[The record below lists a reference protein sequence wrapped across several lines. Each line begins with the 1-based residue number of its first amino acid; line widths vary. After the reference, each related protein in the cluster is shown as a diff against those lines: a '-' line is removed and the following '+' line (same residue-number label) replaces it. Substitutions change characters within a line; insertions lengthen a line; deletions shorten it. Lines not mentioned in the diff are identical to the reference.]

1 MRRNLR
7 TYMPELLAKRLGCVG
22 RLISAAL
29 DGRDRD
35 SGGVTAV
42 TRAVR
47 LLSVICLFGNVS
59 GMELPQQ
66 GPISWP

>member
-1 MRRNLR
+1 MAG
-7 TYMPELLAKRLGCVG
+7 LLGKRLGCIG
-22 RLISAAL
+22 RLISAAS

-35 SGGVTAV
+35 GGGVTAV

-59 GMELPQQ
+59 GMGLPAAEPHQLALKM
-66 GPISWP
+66 SW